1 MGSTFTVNVRP
12 TCSLSN
18 VLSPSGTEL
27 CTLVI
32 ITDDTNDDI
41 TSSFTTYCTIPTSST
56 ISNTSEQTTGEQSEN
71 VNSE

>member
-1 MGSTFTVNVRP
+1 MGSTFTVDVGP
-12 TCSLSN
+12 TCSLGN
-18 VLSPSGTEL
+18 ELSPTGTEL